1 MTSRDLTENV
11 EQLQIRSALALV
23 RDRTIAALSMIGQR
37 AAEYCELAIAGRSH
51 NVPAQVTT
59 IGKRFAN
66 VAEELL
72 VAHERIEHLLSRLPL
87 RGIKGP
93 VGTQQD
99 MLDLFQGDTFK
110 LDRVRSADRSKSW
123 VRFLF

>member
-1 MTSRDLTENV
+1 M
-11 EQLQIRSALALV
+11 V
-23 RDRTIAALSMIGQR
+23 RDRATAALDLIGQR

-66 VAEELL
+66 VAEEML
-72 VAHERIEHLLSRLPL
+72 VAYQRIENLLARLPL

-99 MLDLFQGDTFK
+99 MLDLFESDTLK
-110 LDRVRSADRSKSW
+110 LDALDRRDRGDARIRI
-123 VRFLF
+123 VF